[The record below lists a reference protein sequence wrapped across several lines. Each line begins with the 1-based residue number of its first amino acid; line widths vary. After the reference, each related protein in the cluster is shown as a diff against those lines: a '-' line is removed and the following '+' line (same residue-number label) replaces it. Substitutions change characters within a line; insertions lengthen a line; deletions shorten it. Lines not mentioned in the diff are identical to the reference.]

1 MDEIIQL
8 YGKRWNI
15 EVFFKVSKSLLKL
28 TKGNRS
34 LSYDAMCAHTAVV
47 FLRYMFLAVSIRE
60 DKDIRTAGP
69 MFCMVADELADV
81 SLKEA
86 MAKLQLFLEKLVEGF
101 HITKTEIQAIV
112 EDFVTS
118 LPKSLAGFLTEVC

>member
-1 MDEIIQL
+1 
-8 YGKRWNI
+8 
-15 EVFFKVSKSLLKL
+15 
-28 TKGNRS
+28 
-34 LSYDAMCAHTAVV
+34 MCAHTAIV

-86 MAKLQLFLEKLVEGF
+86 VAKLQLFLEKLVEGVNVA
-101 HITKTEIQAIV
+101 KEEIKAIV
-112 EDFVTS
+112 DDFVAS
-118 LPKSLAGFLTEVC
+118 QPKSLARFLTGCC

>member
-1 MDEIIQL
+1 
-8 YGKRWNI
+8 
-15 EVFFKVSKSLLKL
+15 
-28 TKGNRS
+28 
-34 LSYDAMCAHTAVV
+34 
-47 FLRYMFLAVSIRE
+47 MFLAVSIRE
-60 DKDIRTAGP
+60 DKDICTAGP